1 MEWLSIMDDLGIF
14 RIKFAYFHS
23 SWDRESDSVQVLK
36 SQGRRVLPHEFTS
49 DMDGFIFCPECHT
62 PISRRPKNKEKMRNG
77 RNASFVHLPSFRHI
91 GCNLRVN
98 KSTGRRFETEEEA
111 KKAIADEQLAII
123 SGFIIERPEIKDIKK
138 GNFEHSFIEDI
149 DGGVSDVPISRHT
162 GQSFKLPSKITT
174 VSGLCRNF
182 DDNYYKYFVFPGDTN
197 ARRLDS
203 ILVDINLVNEIC
215 DIPKLYFGKIQSSFS
230 GPWDHSIRMTKI
242 SWKISGEYLDFYF
255 KQNNKDSKD
264 HGIND
269 NSRGR
274 IILMYGKVER
284 NGLGLCLNN
293 VGWGEFSILPEKY
306 NYLFES

>member
-1 MEWLSIMDDLGIF
+1 MDDLGTF

-123 SGFIIERPEIKDIKK
+123 SGFIFERPEIKDTKK
-138 GNFEHSFIEDI
+138 GKFEHSFIEDI
-149 DGGVSDVPISRHT
+149 DGEVSDVPISRHT

-215 DIPKLYFGKIQSSFS
+215 DTPKLYFGRIQSSSS

-242 SWKISGEYLDFYF
+242 SWRKTGEYLDFYF

-284 NGLGLCLNN
+284 SGLGLCLNN
-293 VGWGEFSILPEKY
+293 VGWGEFSLLPEKY
-306 NYLFES
+306 NYLLE

>member
-1 MEWLSIMDDLGIF
+1 MEWLSIMDDLGTF

-98 KSTGRRFETEEEA
+98 KSTGKRFETEEEA

-123 SGFIIERPEIKDIKK
+123 SGFIIDRPEIKEVKK
-138 GNFEHSFIEDI
+138 GKFEHSFIEDI
-149 DGGVSDVPISRHT
+149 DGEVSDVPISRHT
-162 GQSFKLPSKITT
+162 GESFKLPSKITT

-203 ILVDINLVNEIC
+203 ILIDINLVNEIC
-215 DIPKLYFGKIQSSFS
+215 DTPKLYFGRIQSSSS

-242 SWKISGEYLDFYF
+242 SWRKTGEYLDFYF

-284 NGLGLCLNN
+284 NGLGLCLSN
-293 VGWGEFSILPEKY
+293 VGWGEFSLLPEKY
-306 NYLFES
+306 KYLFEH